1 MDKCKFLRQKK
12 QVQINGEWVD
22 TRSYRYILYCDGG
35 TPCMIFKG
43 GTPHD
48 EIKTE
53 DIFGFG
59 SQHVS
64 YVILD
69 NNGNQYIDLSNQ
81 IEQAESIYYMKFFG
95 KTLDVIEFRGC
106 VVSFLDTYPRDEKG
120 PATDTLIIS
129 CSTYGYKKANVYR
142 NPYGFSCK
150 KIIFRG
156 FDIEKIPGEHN
167 IHIKIFSN
175 SKYLESIEGLSN
187 FNNPEVTD
195 MSSMFYGCSSL
206 KSLDISGW
214 NTSNVIYMNQ
224 MFEGCSSLTSL
235 DLSNFNTSNVAS
247 MINIFKDCIGFTSLD
262 ISGLNISN
270 FDTSNV
276 ENMSGM
282 FYGCSGLTS
291 LDVSHFDTSNV
302 FGMDEMF
309 RDCIGLTSLNL
320 RNFHTSNATDMGAMF
335 SGCSG
340 LTSLD
345 LSNFDTSNVSGMCGM
360 FADCT
365 NLTSLNVSGFKLP
378 NIKFTNHMFENCI
391 GLTSLDLSGWNAY
404 FNDRT
409 DIVGNMNAMFKGC
422 TNLKFLDLSGWYVS
436 AQIDRNEVFMN
447 CSSLETLDLSGW
459 RSSNL
464 YITNKTSNFKGCD
477 SLKTIYM
484 RNCEEDIVRAIKNEL
499 KKDGILD
506 QVTIITE

>member
-1 MDKCKFLRQKK
+1 MANCKFLRQKK

-48 EIKTE
+48 KIKTE
-53 DIFGFG
+53 DHI
-59 SQHVS
+59 S

-69 NNGNQYIDLSNQ
+69 ENGNQYIDLSNQ
-81 IEQAESIYYMKFFG
+81 IEPAEAIRYMKFFG

-106 VVSFLDTYPRDEKG
+106 DVSVLDTYPRDEKG

-129 CSTYGYKKANVYR
+129 CSIYNMYYSLTEEPV
-142 NPYGFSCK
+142 GFSCK

-156 FDIEKIPGEHN
+156 FDIQKPTGEHK
-167 IHIKIFSN
+167 IHLSIFGG

-187 FNNPEVTD
+187 FNNPNVT
-195 MSSMFYGCSSL
+195 SMYCMFKDCQSL

-214 NTSNVIYMNQ
+214 NTSNITDMCG
-224 MFEGCSSLTSL
+224 MFYNCRSLTSL
-235 DLSNFNTSNVAS
+235 DLSNLNTSNVTDMGS
-247 MINIFKDCIGFTSLD
+247 MFGGCSSFKTLD
-262 ISGLNISN
+262 VSGLNISN

-276 ENMSGM
+276 ENMGGM
-282 FYGCSGLTS
+282 FEGCSGLTS

-302 FGMDEMF
+302 FCMDEMF

-320 RNFHTSNATDMGAMF
+320 RNFNTSNATDMGAMF

-340 LTSLD
+340 LKSLD

-436 AQIDRNEVFMN
+436 AQIYRHEVFMN

-464 YITNKTSNFKGCD
+464 YLSNKTSNFKGCD

-499 KKDGILD
+499 KKDGILK

>member
-35 TPCMIFKG
+35 TQCMIFKG
-43 GTPHD
+43 GTPNEYI
-48 EIKTE
+48 EIE
-53 DIFGFG
+53 QAFPPGSPAVQGFR
-59 SQHVS
+59 
-64 YVILD
+64 LD
-69 NNGNQYIDLSNQ
+69 NNGNQYLEIPSYITSTPIN
-81 IEQAESIYYMKFFG
+81 YMKFFG
-95 KTLDVIEFRGC
+95 KTLDVIEYRGC
-106 VVSFLDTYPRDEKG
+106 VVSFLDIFPRDERG

-129 CSTYGYKKANVYR
+129 CSTYNTYYR
-142 NPYGFSCK
+142 EFDEPIGFSCK

-156 FDIEKIPGEHN
+156 FDVQKPTGKYN
-167 IHIKIFSN
+167 IHLSIFGGSTD
-175 SKYLESIEGLSN
+175 LESIEGLSN
-187 FNNPEVTD
+187 FNNPNVT
-195 MSSMFYGCSSL
+195 SMLRMFKNCRSL

-214 NTSNVIYMNQ
+214 NTSKVTNMGYMFN
-224 MFEGCSSLTSL
+224 GCSSLTSL
-235 DLSNFNTSNVAS
+235 DLSNFDTSKVTN
-247 MINIFKDCIGFTSLD
+247 MIGMFSGCSGFKTLD
-262 ISGLNISN
+262 VSGLNISN

-276 ENMSGM
+276 TDMGSM
-282 FYGCSGLTS
+282 FGGCSGLTS
-291 LDVSHFDTSNV
+291 LDVSNFDTSKVTNMI
-302 FGMDEMF
+302 GMFDG
-309 RDCIGLTSLNL
+309 CTSITSLNL
-320 RNFHTSNATDMGAMF
+320 YHFNTSNVTSMGYMF
-335 SGCSG
+335 NGCSS

-345 LSNFDTSNVSGMCGM
+345 LSNFDTSNVYGMTGM
-360 FADCT
+360 FCDCT

-409 DIVGNMNAMFKGC
+409 DVVGNMNAMFKGC

-464 YITNKTSNFKGCD
+464 YISTKTSNFKGCD

-499 KKDGILD
+499 KKDGILK

>member
-1 MDKCKFLRQKK
+1 
-12 QVQINGEWVD
+12 
-22 TRSYRYILYCDGG
+22 
-35 TPCMIFKG
+35 MIFKG

-48 EIKTE
+48 DIKTE
-53 DIFGFG
+53 QPFPPSSQVADGF
-59 SQHVS
+59 
-64 YVILD
+64 ILD
-69 NNGNQYIDLSNQ
+69 KNGNEYIDLSNK
-81 IEQAESIYYMKFFG
+81 IEPEAINYMKFFG

-106 VVSFLDTYPRDEKG
+106 EVTFLDTYPRDEKG

-129 CSTYGYKKANVYR
+129 CSTYNYR
-142 NPYGFSCK
+142 KVNIDYYPFGFSCK

-156 FDIEKIPGEHN
+156 FDIKKIPGEHN
-167 IHIKIFSN
+167 IRLSIFGG
-175 SKYLESIEGLSN
+175 SKDLESIEGLSN
-187 FNNPEVTD
+187 FNNPEVTS

-276 ENMSGM
+276 KNMSGM

-320 RNFHTSNATDMGAMF
+320 RNFNTSNATDMGAMF

-378 NIKFTNHMFENCI
+378 NIKFTNQMFENCI

-436 AQIDRNEVFMN
+436 AQIDRHEVFMN

-464 YITNKTSNFKGCD
+464 YISNKTNNFKGCD

-499 KKDGILD
+499 KKDGILN

>member
-1 MDKCKFLRQKK
+1 
-12 QVQINGEWVD
+12 
-22 TRSYRYILYCDGG
+22 
-35 TPCMIFKG
+35 MIFKG

-48 EIKTE
+48 DIKTE
-53 DIFGFG
+53 QPFPPG
-59 SQHVS
+59 SQVADGF
-64 YVILD
+64 ILD
-69 NNGNQYIDLSNQ
+69 KNGNEYIDLSNK
-81 IEQAESIYYMKFFG
+81 IEPEAINYMKFFG

-106 VVSFLDTYPRDEKG
+106 SVSFLDTFPRDERG

-129 CSTYGYKKANVYR
+129 CSTYDYKKANSDNY
-142 NPYGFSCK
+142 PFGFSCK

-167 IHIKIFSN
+167 IHARIFGG
-175 SKYLESIEGLSN
+175 SKYLEYIEGLSN
-187 FNNPEVTD
+187 FNNPEVTS
-195 MSSMFYGCSSL
+195 MSGMFLGCKSL

-235 DLSNFNTSNVAS
+235 DLSNLNTSNVDS
-247 MINIFKDCIGFTSLD
+247 MINIFKDCSGFTSLD

-276 ENMSGM
+276 KNMSGM
-282 FYGCSGLTS
+282 FYGCIGLKS

-320 RNFHTSNATDMGAMF
+320 RNFNTSNATDMGAMF

-360 FADCT
+360 FCDCT

-378 NIKFTNHMFENCI
+378 KIKFTNHMFENCI

-409 DIVGNMNAMFKGC
+409 DIVGTMNAMFKGC

-436 AQIDRNEVFMN
+436 SQIDRNEVFMN

-464 YITNKTSNFKGCD
+464 YISNKTNNFKGCH

-499 KKDGILD
+499 KKSGILD
-506 QVTIITE
+506 QVTIIT